1 MDLHVV
7 VGAGPVGTAAAHLL
21 AEAGHRVRVVTRSG
35 SGPASAEL
43 VAADASDPARIA
55 ELTQGATAIY
65 NCANPSYDR
74 WPTDW
79 PPIAAAL
86 LAAAERSGAVL
97 ASVGNLYGYGPVG
110 APINEAAPLRPTSA
124 KAEVRVR
131 IWQDA
136 LAAHEAGRIRTTE
149 VRGSDYLGAGARTM
163 FTEAVLPAV
172 KAGRTAF
179 VPGDPDAPHSWTYT
193 GDVARLLVTAAA
205 SERAWGRAWHVPTA
219 PPVSVRALAAMA
231 VAGAKV
237 RRAPSWLV
245 RAAGVVSPDLREVRH
260 VLYQFD
266 RPFVID
272 SGAATATFGLAAT
285 PLADSLAE
293 TVSGRS
299 PLDARPGR

>member
-1 MDLHVV
+1 MELHVV
-7 VGAGPVGTAAAHLL
+7 VGAGPVGTAAARLL

-35 SGPASAEL
+35 SGPQEAEL
-43 VAADASDPARIA
+43 ITADASDQVRMAG
-55 ELTQGATAIY
+55 LTQGATAIY

-79 PPIAAAL
+79 PPIAGAL

-110 APINEAAPLRPTSA
+110 APISESTPLRPTSA

-131 IWQDA
+131 LWQEA

-172 KAGRTAF
+172 MAGRTAF

-205 SERAWGRAWHVPTA
+205 SDRAWGRAWHVPTA
-219 PPVSVRALAAMA
+219 PPVSVRELAAMA

-245 RAAGVVSPDLREVRH
+245 RAAGVVSADLREVKH

-272 SGAATATFGLAAT
+272 SSAATATFGLAAA

-299 PLDARPGR
+299 PLDVRPGR